1 MLFSSRSVVLLDK
14 TVKKCMG
21 AFDDR
26 PCVSALDAL
35 QGISDSMTHTTG
47 YLDQVPHWVDPGKI
61 RRGQALYAN
70 VYFIYAL
77 VLLGALANGFIISR
91 FSEVLVLSG
100 YATDPRLAGRR
111 FRDTGMRCS
120 LGSACSPKS

>member
-1 MLFSSRSVVLLDK
+1 LRVAEYLERAPQWVNPELL
-14 TVKKCMG
+14 
-21 AFDDR
+21 
-26 PCVSALDAL
+26 
-35 QGISDSMTHTTG
+35 
-47 YLDQVPHWVDPGKI
+47 

-70 VYFIYAL
+70 VYLVYAM

-111 FRDTGMRCS
+111 FRDTGMRPITRWLQR
-120 LGSACSPKS
+120 LGAYLCLVVICVRRGQGCTYSSG